1 MTSHSH
7 ITVLPSIGL
16 SLRSLEALLRST
28 KYQGFPVVEN
38 RTSKILLGYIGRT
51 ELRYAID
58 RTKKESTVSP
68 QAKCLFTAP
77 PSVAVRTPSAA
88 TPAVTFDDIASSSVT
103 QTIDF
108 SRFVSPTPLTV
119 HPKLPLETVME
130 IFKKMG
136 PRVIL
141 VEFKGRLAGLITVKD
156 CLKYQF
162 KVEALE
168 RGGTG
173 DTDTN
178 NHDPAEVWEIWLWNI
193 LQRVSSWCVN
203 CVGKVT
209 GGRINLGDGEAR
221 GESLLAGQPADPRDE
236 REPIRLDTPQDLD
249 RTHSERIAEGTSGM
263 ELQDRRWWCLGCSG
277 RLDWNGEGRGSKG
290 RYHAIIGRSNWSI
303 YYYPMYEM
311 GRRTVIGRRFIII
324 MLIRLWKTEL
334 ELLSMLSC
342 LKSPL

>member
-1 MTSHSH
+1 MIWFNGFPFLDTKEEHAFHVPVSHVMTSHSH

-58 RTKKESTVSP
+58 RTKKETTVSP

-88 TPAVTFDDIASSSVT
+88 TPAVTFDDIASSSAT

-141 VEFKGRLAGLITVKD
+141 VELKGRLAGLITVKD

-173 DTDTN
+173 DTDIN
-178 NHDPAEVWEIWLWNI
+178 NHGPAEKWEIWLWDI

-221 GESLLAGQPADPRDE
+221 GESLLAGEPADPRDE
-236 REPIRLDTPQDLD
+236 REPIRLNTPQDLD
-249 RTHSERIAEGTSGM
+249 RTHSEMIAEGASGM
-263 ELQDRRWWCLGCSG
+263 ELRDRR
-277 RLDWNGEGRGSKG
+277 
-290 RYHAIIGRSNWSI
+290 
-303 YYYPMYEM
+303 
-311 GRRTVIGRRFIII
+311 
-324 MLIRLWKTEL
+324 
-334 ELLSMLSC
+334 
-342 LKSPL
+342 